1 MVAAVEVARGFIQ
14 DALRQWSQAVGAAV
28 LEGPAKQ
35 VRGMPCIRLEFKLH
49 AAEFQMLNTHG
60 V

>member
-14 DALRQWSQAVGAAV
+14 NALRQGGQAVGAAV

-35 VRGMPCIRLEFKLH
+35 VRGMPCTWL
-49 AAEFQMLNTHG
+49 
-60 V
+60 